1 MCQALELLV
10 LATLWGFGRL
20 IPDLWA
26 VPMMSFCSALQNASF
41 SQINSWSFNSSMT
54 TGNIRRAVTSFVH
67 YLQGKEPEESR
78 DQAIVAS
85 AVVVCFTSGA
95 ILGALVTRRFSLNA
109 LGICVGIVV
118 AGIVA
123 TLHERWR
130 RMHRSAAATAS

>member
-1 MCQALELLV
+1 V

-54 TGNIRRAVTSFVH
+54 TGNIRNAVTSFMH
-67 YLQGKEPEESR
+67 YLQGNQPEESR
-78 DQAIVAS
+78 KQAIVAS
-85 AVVVCFTSGA
+85 AIAVCFTIGA
-95 ILGALVTRRFSLNA
+95 VLGALFTRQFSLNA
-109 LGICVGIVV
+109 MGICVCVVV

-123 TLHERWR
+123 TLRERGR
-130 RMHRSAAATAS
+130 SMHGSAASPPS